1 MCLLLNGIFTG
12 SNNTERDHTNLHCE
26 FKKQD
31 TKLLAIT
38 LSNVNRF
45 QYSFTRKLIGK
56 LTKFATNSYSN
67 TPQHLKYVAIQNVNV
82 RKLAAI

>member
-1 MCLLLNGIFTG
+1 MVSLLVQTTQRETTPIYTVSL
-12 SNNTERDHTNLHCE
+12 
-26 FKKQD
+26 KKQD

-45 QYSFTRKLIGK
+45 QNSFTRKLIG
-56 LTKFATNSYSN
+56 KFATNSYSN